1 MANYR
6 TQEENYLNSL
16 VYQGDNVDAEN
27 FLRSPYANIILE
39 QPLRAPMQLDANM
52 GDIPYYIEE
61 QIQTLQ
67 EIDSLVVKEIKRRS
81 SLNWRIILFIV
92 RLKARRPRRRFVY
105 FENMQTSQRLY
116 TINCSTRQGLIT
128 KLFDQGI
135 VPMTPSMYN
144 LLLNAQISTG
154 PLGIL
159 RRNTMGGDYIPKHW
173 HTIYI
178 RFVHVET
185 PPNTS
190 LEQMFAQ
197 LRC

>member
-1 MANYR
+1 MADYR
-6 TQEENYLNSL
+6 TQEEIYLNSL
-16 VYQGDNVDAEN
+16 VYQGDNADAEN
-27 FLRSPYANIILE
+27 FLRMPCANIILE

-81 SLNWRIILFIV
+81 SSNWRLILFIA

-105 FENMQTSQRLY
+105 FENMHTPQKLY

-128 KLFDQGI
+128 KLFDHGI
-135 VPMTPSMYN
+135 VPMTPAIYN
-144 LLLNAQISTG
+144 HLLVAQISTA
-154 PLGIL
+154 PLGMM
-159 RRNTMGGDYIPKHW
+159 RRRTIDGDYIPKQW

-178 RFVHVET
+178 RFVYVENS
-185 PPNTS
+185 PNTS